1 MADRTLRTLCC
12 AEWQF
17 YHSTWLRGLP
27 PVCFQAEEIQKN
39 LNISGAYLEK
49 CTWGDT
55 YSLRY
60 PVSLNSLER
69 RSLGCPMDVL

>member
-17 YHSTWLRGLP
+17 CRSTRLHGLP
-27 PVCFQAEEIQKN
+27 PACFQAEEIRKKD
-39 LNISGAYLEK
+39 IFGAYLEK
-49 CTWGDT
+49 RTWGDT

-60 PVSLNSLER
+60 PVPLNSLER
-69 RSLGCPMDVL
+69 RSLGCPMAVL